1 MNNYSAFFLV
11 GPTAS
16 GKSTIGHIL
25 ADKKGCS
32 LISADSMNVYRYMDI
47 GTAKPL
53 LNQRG
58 KINYY
63 GVDVVDPT
71 ESFHVAAWLDVVK
84 PAWLEKSIPIVCGGT
99 GLYLKCLT
107 EGLDSFEKEDLNQR
121 DLLNRKSLNNLQ
133 DYVNKHLPDEYK
145 KLNLDD
151 KKNSRRL
158 IRLFERGENGI
169 KWQSGHK
176 VKLIGLKYE
185 RSELHNRITERVK
198 KMYTNG
204 LLEEAEMIN
213 TMNLSETAKHAIG
226 YSEAFSVIS
235 GVCKIDEAIE
245 RTIIR
250 TRQLAKRQMTWFK
263 NQMDVE
269 WIHIDKET
277 STNCIVKKVE
287 EAWDRIG
294 CSEVQF

>member
-1 MNNYSAFFLV
+1 MNNCSAFFLV

-16 GKSTIGHIL
+16 GKSTIAHIL
-25 ADKKGCS
+25 AEKKGCS

-53 LNQRG
+53 VHERG

-63 GVDVVDPT
+63 GIDVVDPT
-71 ESFHVAAWLDVVK
+71 ESFHVAAWLDAIK
-84 PAWLEKSIPIVCGGT
+84 PAWLEGSIPIVCGGT

-107 EGLDSFEKEDLNQR
+107 QGLDSFDNENFNKR

-133 DYVNKHLPDEYK
+133 DYIKKRLPDEYK

-158 IRLFERGENGI
+158 IRLFERGESGI

-185 RSELHNRITERVK
+185 RSELHNRIRERVR

-204 LLEEAEMIN
+204 LLEEAERIK
-213 TMNLSETAKHAIG
+213 TMKLSETAKHAIG
-226 YSEAFSVIS
+226 YSEAFSVLS
-235 GVCKIDEAIE
+235 GVYEIDEAME
-245 RTIIR
+245 LTIIR
-250 TRQLAKRQMTWFK
+250 TRQLAKKQMTWFK
-263 NQMDVE
+263 NQMNVE
-269 WIHIDKET
+269 WIHINKET
-277 STNCIVKKVE
+277 SNNCIVKKVE